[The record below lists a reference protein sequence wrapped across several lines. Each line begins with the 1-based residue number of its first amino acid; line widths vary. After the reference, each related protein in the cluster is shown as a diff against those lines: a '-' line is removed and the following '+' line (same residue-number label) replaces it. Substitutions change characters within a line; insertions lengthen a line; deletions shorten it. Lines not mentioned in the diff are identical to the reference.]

1 MQNNWIKMQQGRIK
15 PDIKKNAIMP
25 LKMAKDLNKGL

>member
-15 PDIKKNAIMP
+15 PGIKKKDIMFQME
-25 LKMAKDLNKGL
+25 KYLNKGL